1 MKLDFRENKTLKIN
15 NPIIR
20 EIPLEE
26 LSSIDKYVG
35 MMKNYVKIKGF
46 KIIGPLIQYSS
57 GIKGIDSNNNPI
69 IENKIILQLHQSG
82 IKIEEPYVTSDT
94 LRVENCLFC
103 RFNDIQD
110 NLQYAISK
118 ITLFAY
124 ENDIKLSGESYIVL
138 IENKD
143 NILLAD
149 VFMPIKKED

>member
-20 EIPLEE
+20 EIPLDE

-35 MMKNYVKIKGF
+35 MMKNYVEIKGF

-57 GIKGIDSNNNPI
+57 GIKGIDKDNNPI

-82 IKIEEPYVTSDT
+82 IKVEEPYITSDT
-94 LRVENCLFC
+94 LKVENCLFC
-103 RFNDIQD
+103 RFNDTQD

-118 ITLFAY
+118 ITLHAY
-124 ENDIKLSGESYIVL
+124 ENDIKLTGESYIVL

-143 NILLAD
+143 NVILAD

>member
-20 EIPLEE
+20 EIPFEE
-26 LSSIDKYVG
+26 LNSIDKYVG
-35 MMKNYVKIKGF
+35 MMKNYAEVKGF

-57 GIKGIDSNNNPI
+57 GIKGIDKDNNPI

-82 IKIEEPYVTSDT
+82 IKVEDPYISKET
-94 LRVENCLFC
+94 LRIENCLFC
-103 RFNDIQD
+103 RFNDTQD

-118 ITLFAY
+118 ITLHAY

-143 NILLAD
+143 NVILAD

>member
-20 EIPLEE
+20 EIPLKE
-26 LSSIDKYVG
+26 LNSIDKYVG
-35 MMKNYVKIKGF
+35 MMKNYVEIKGF

-57 GIKGIDSNNNPI
+57 GIKGIDKDNNPI

-82 IKIEEPYVTSDT
+82 IKVEDPYISKET
-94 LRVENCLFC
+94 LRIENCLFC
-103 RFNDIQD
+103 RFNDTQD

-118 ITLFAY
+118 ITLHAY
-124 ENDIKLSGESYIVL
+124 ENDIKLTGESYIVL

-143 NILLAD
+143 NVILAD
-149 VFMPIKKED
+149 IFMPIKNED

>member
-1 MKLDFRENKTLKIN
+1 MKLELRDNKTLKIN

-20 EIPLEE
+20 EVPLEE
-26 LSSIDKYVG
+26 LKDIDKYVS
-35 MMKNYVKIKGF
+35 MMKNYVEIKGF

-57 GIKGIDSNNNPI
+57 GIKGVDSNNNPI
-69 IENKIILQLHQSG
+69 IENKLILQLHQSG
-82 IKIEEPYVTSDT
+82 IKVEEPYITKDT
-94 LRVENCLFC
+94 LKIENCIFC

-118 ITLFAY
+118 ISLYAY
-124 ENDIKLSGESYIVL
+124 ENDITLTGESYIVL

-149 VFMPIKKED
+149 VFMPIKKD

>member
-1 MKLDFRENKTLKIN
+1 MKLELRENKVLKIN

-20 EIPLEE
+20 EIPLDE

-35 MMKNYVKIKGF
+35 MMKNYVEIKGF

-57 GIKGIDSNNNPI
+57 GIKGIDSDNNPI

-82 IKIEEPYVTSDT
+82 IKVEEPYVTSDT

-143 NILLAD
+143 SILLAD

>member
-1 MKLDFRENKTLKIN
+1 MKLDFRENKILKIN

-35 MMKNYVKIKGF
+35 MMKNYVEIKGF

-57 GIKGIDSNNNPI
+57 GIKGIDSDNKPI

-82 IKIEEPYVTSDT
+82 IKVEEPYTTSDT

-103 RFNDIQD
+103 RFNDTQD

>member
-20 EIPLEE
+20 EVPLEE

-35 MMKNYVKIKGF
+35 MMKNYVEIKGF

-82 IKIEEPYVTSDT
+82 IKIEEPYITSDT

-118 ITLFAY
+118 ITLHAY

>member
-1 MKLDFRENKTLKIN
+1 MPDTKGYSPLYSSLKIWLR
-15 NPIIR
+15 PSLFTLI
-20 EIPLEE
+20 
-26 LSSIDKYVG
+26 SIYFDDI
-35 MMKNYVKIKGF
+35 NCFCNRIT
-46 KIIGPLIQYSS
+46 
-57 GIKGIDSNNNPI
+57 I

-82 IKIEEPYVTSDT
+82 IKVEEPYITSDT
-94 LRVENCLFC
+94 LKIENCLFC
-103 RFNDIQD
+103 RFNDTQD

-124 ENDIKLSGESYIVL
+124 ENDIKLTNESYIVL

>member
-20 EIPLEE
+20 EIPLDE

-35 MMKNYVKIKGF
+35 MMKNYVEIKGF

-57 GIKGIDSNNNPI
+57 GIKGIDKDNNPI

-82 IKIEEPYVTSDT
+82 IKVEEPYITSDT
-94 LRVENCLFC
+94 LKIENCLFC

-118 ITLFAY
+118 ITLHAY
-124 ENDIKLSGESYIVL
+124 ENDIKLTGESYIVL

-143 NILLAD
+143 NVILAD

>member
-26 LSSIDKYVG
+26 LNSIDKYVG
-35 MMKNYVKIKGF
+35 MMKNYVEIKGF

-57 GIKGIDSNNNPI
+57 GIKGLDKDNNPI

-82 IKIEEPYVTSDT
+82 IKVEEPYVTSDT
-94 LRVENCLFC
+94 LKIENCLFC
-103 RFNDIQD
+103 RFNDTQD

-124 ENDIKLSGESYIVL
+124 ENDIKLTNESYIVL

-143 NILLAD
+143 NVILAD

>member
-26 LSSIDKYVG
+26 LNSIDKYVG
-35 MMKNYVKIKGF
+35 MMKNYVEIKGF

-57 GIKGIDSNNNPI
+57 GIKGIDKDNNPI

-82 IKIEEPYVTSDT
+82 IKVEEPYITSDT
-94 LRVENCLFC
+94 LKIENCLFC
-103 RFNDIQD
+103 RFNDTQD

-124 ENDIKLSGESYIVL
+124 ENDIKLTGESYIVL

-143 NILLAD
+143 NVILGD

>member
-1 MKLDFRENKTLKIN
+1 MKLELRDNKTLKIN

-20 EIPLEE
+20 EVPLEE
-26 LSSIDKYVG
+26 LKDIDKYVS
-35 MMKNYVKIKGF
+35 MMKNYVEIKGF

-57 GIKGIDSNNNPI
+57 GIKGVDSNNNPI
-69 IENKIILQLHQSG
+69 IENKLILQLHQSG
-82 IKIEEPYVTSDT
+82 IKVEEPYITKDT
-94 LRVENCLFC
+94 LKIENCIFC

-124 ENDIKLSGESYIVL
+124 ENDITLTGESYIVL

-149 VFMPIKKED
+149 VFMPIKKD

>member
-1 MKLDFRENKTLKIN
+1 MKLELRENKILKIN

-26 LSSIDKYVG
+26 ISSIDKYVN
-35 MMKNYVKIKGF
+35 MMKNYVEIKGF

-57 GIKGIDSNNNPI
+57 GIKGIDKDNKPI

-82 IKIEEPYVTSDT
+82 IKVEEPYISKETI
-94 LRVENCLFC
+94 RIENCLFC

-118 ITLFAY
+118 ITLHAY
-124 ENDIKLSGESYIVL
+124 ENDIILNGESYIVL

>member
-1 MKLDFRENKTLKIN
+1 MKLELRENKILKII

-26 LSSIDKYVG
+26 ISSIDKYVN
-35 MMKNYVKIKGF
+35 MMKNYVEIKGF

-57 GIKGIDSNNNPI
+57 GIKGLDKDNNPI

-82 IKIEEPYVTSDT
+82 IKVEEPYITKDT
-94 LRVENCLFC
+94 LKIENCLFC

-118 ITLFAY
+118 ITLHAY
-124 ENDIKLSGESYIVL
+124 ENDIILNGESYIVL